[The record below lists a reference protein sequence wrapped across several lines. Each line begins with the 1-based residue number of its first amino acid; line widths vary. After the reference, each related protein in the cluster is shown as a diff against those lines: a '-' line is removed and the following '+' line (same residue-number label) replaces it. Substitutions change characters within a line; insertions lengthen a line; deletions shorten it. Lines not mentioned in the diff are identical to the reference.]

1 MVQRTNDCAPTNMY
15 QPHYHLHLVTTTL
28 SPREMSRLC
37 ACNMS
42 RDIFKGH
49 AFRISQVLFF
59 GAHTP
64 QEYYC

>member
-1 MVQRTNDCAPTNMY
+1 MVQCTKYNAVPITMY
-15 QPHYHLHLVTTTL
+15 QPYPSLIAATL
-28 SPREMSRLC
+28 SSREMSKLC

-42 RDIFKGH
+42 RDVRKGH